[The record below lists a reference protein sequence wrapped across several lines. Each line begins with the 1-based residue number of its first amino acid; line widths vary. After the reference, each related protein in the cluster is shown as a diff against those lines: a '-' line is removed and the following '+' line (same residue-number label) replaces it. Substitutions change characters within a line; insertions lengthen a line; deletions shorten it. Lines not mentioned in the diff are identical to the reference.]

1 VSPVRRE
8 ALRLVL
14 DQAGV
19 PEDALARKMI
29 ARPVF
34 AFDLD
39 NPLRLDDCEVCG
51 AVDWRDC
58 ACDPTTPRASPTPAA
73 VERSR
78 ASRLVQAELN
88 G

>member
-1 VSPVRRE
+1 MSPARRE
-8 ALRLVL
+8 SLRIVL
-14 DQAGV
+14 DQARV
-19 PEDALARKMI
+19 PDDALVRKMI

-34 AFDLD
+34 AFDLE

-51 AVDWRDC
+51 AVHWRDC
-58 ACDPTTPRASPTPAA
+58 TCDPTAQRASPTPAA